1 MAQRQ
6 QFLNFDKPEFVDD
19 FVYTP
24 PFEVMDRALKVNQ
37 EGMDTAIATANLFN
51 NINIDYIDDE
61 QQRQRVGEIINK
73 YAGQADN
80 VAALIRQDPSKW
92 RQQGAALSALKNQLA
107 QDFQYGEIYRTQK
120 NAENWKASQAELAK
134 ITDFTTRQA
143 LKEEAMQKWR
153 ASYGPEKEGG
163 EGRWNTALYERT
175 QGIDR
180 PDMVGYLK
188 NMDIKPDEINLTKD
202 LFDGKTYD
210 SNFKNPDGTTG
221 ALFGFDQF
229 TGKWGYIREVKE
241 SEKRSYD
248 KVQNAINGYMALPE
262 TIAFEKQ
269 QERLRQAGLLDERY
283 YDDEG
288 NRLSIGE
295 SSWKGAAQM
304 ALQLGQDNIT
314 RSDKWRAD
322 ETALTLWKENQANQ
336 RARKQREADLSQ
348 QLKTNGVRLNDDLL
362 AKSTAY
368 QNLKKDMVT
377 DVVNLAYGHHPNS
390 ENNVLGNVSLAKDP
404 VAYIR
409 KHLEDQIVK
418 YPDNKR
424 FQEAYEQLQRYDKDL
439 EFAQTAGDHTFY
451 EQLKR
456 DNPNM
461 SEEDLL
467 KASITY
473 TKSLRDVNN
482 RHSDV
487 IPFELA
493 GFDSKFTIS
502 DINSGRWRVGSG
514 ANAKPRVGA
523 MGYNPTTKQ
532 LEKVTEKN
540 KDTLKAIESASYQ
553 NDSASPITIPS
564 ANNREQWSN
573 NVIKIKIAGGGE
585 EEVFAVTQH
594 NIKDF
599 GSTFVNYDFGGEED
613 SEKEFKYDQKYYKAE
628 KDRQAALRKKVNMEN
643 QSKQIIT
650 DYSHQ
655 IKEIADPGLSGI
667 SGNTPYG
674 KQAAARARVAIL
686 WGNYSKEM
694 GYDKKDEA
702 KRKQFIKELLN
713 TYPEISSNYFASDYE
728 NWLNNSDR
736 GNEFFSPTIK

>member
-24 PFEVMDRALKVNQ
+24 PFEMMEKALKVNQ

-61 QQRQRVGEIINK
+61 QQRQRVGEIIKK

-92 RQQGAALSALKNQLA
+92 RQQGAALSGLKNQLA

-120 NAENWKASQAELAK
+120 NAENWKADQAELEK
-134 ITDFTTRQA
+134 IKDLSTRQA

-163 EGRWNTALYERT
+163 EGRWNTALYNKT

-221 ALFGFDQF
+221 ALFGFDKF
-229 TGKWGYIREVKE
+229 TGRWGYIREIKE
-241 SEKRSYD
+241 SEKRSYE
-248 KVQNAINGYMALPE
+248 KVQNAINGYMQMPE

-269 QERLRQAGLLDERY
+269 QERLRQVGLLDERY

-304 ALQLGQDNIT
+304 ALQLGQESIT
-314 RSDKWRAD
+314 KSDKWRAD
-322 ETALTLWKENQANQ
+322 ETALTLWKENQANK

-362 AKSTAY
+362 SKSTAY

-377 DVVNLAYGHHPNS
+377 DLIKIAYTT
-390 ENNVLGNVSLAKDP
+390 ENNRNIMLGNVSSAKDP
-404 VAYIR
+404 VAFIR
-409 KHLEDQIVK
+409 KHLEAQIAK
-418 YPDNKR
+418 YPNNK
-424 FQEAYEQLQRYDKDL
+424 QYHEAYEQLQRYEKEL

-487 IPFELA
+487 IPFEIA
-493 GFDSKFTIS
+493 GLDSKFTIS

-514 ANAKPRVGA
+514 ANAKPRVGT

-553 NDSASPITIPS
+553 SDSASPITIPS

-585 EEVFAVTQH
+585 EEVFAVTKH

-599 GSTFVNYDFGGEED
+599 GSTFVNYDLGGEED
-613 SEKEFKYDQKYYKAE
+613 SEKEFKYDQKSYKEE
-628 KDRQAALRKKVNMEN
+628 KARQTSLREKIKMEN
-643 QSKQIIT
+643 RSKQIIT

-655 IKEIADPGLSGI
+655 IKEIADPELSGI

-674 KQAAARARVAIL
+674 RQEAARARVKIL
-686 WGNYSKEM
+686 WWNYSKEM
-694 GYDKKDEA
+694 GYNKKDEA

-713 TYPEISSNYFASDYE
+713 TYPEISSNYSAYDYQ
-728 NWLNNSDR
+728 NWLDNPNR
-736 GNEFFSPTIK
+736 GNEFFSPTIE